1 MKNLLLLVFSFAM
14 IGLQAQPVTFA
25 TDVAPLVYSNCTPCH
40 RAGEVGPMPFTNYQQ
55 VAQFGSMIAYVTQ
68 QRSMPPW
75 KPDRNYSHFIGERGL
90 SAADIQKLQDWV
102 AQGKPRGDSTLEPP
116 APTFP
121 TGSQLGT
128 PNLVLSMSQTY
139 TIQGNNTDEYRN
151 FVIPSGLLQDRQIA
165 AIEFRPGN
173 GKVVHHALI
182 GFDTTGTARRKDQQY
197 AGYGYPGFGFNAD
210 VQGEFTGYTP
220 GSQVLRYPSGIAK
233 RLPANA
239 DIVVQIHYAPS
250 PVSDT
255 DRSSLN
261 IFFAQGT
268 VTRQAI
274 TYAANPYD
282 FPNGANSFVIQPNT
296 MPMFRAIR
304 RVPYDIS
311 LMSVY
316 PHAHLLGK
324 SWKTYAVTPRND
336 TIPLIKIDDWDFNW
350 QGSYT
355 FPKFVK
361 IPALSNIIVEAT
373 YDNTTNNPL
382 NPSNPPRLV
391 TWGEGTTDEMFL
403 NYLTYVPYVTGDENR
418 ALGSKDLGVNSMT
431 LSLKFYPNPVKGR
444 GNIEFYL
451 ESSCVVQFQLV
462 DVQGKVVK
470 TFPKEVFSA
479 GIQVKSLDFSGMA
492 KGMYLLN
499 METAEGKGI
508 QKIYVE

>member
-1 MKNLLLLVFSFAM
+1 
-14 IGLQAQPVTFA
+14 
-25 TDVAPLVYSNCTPCH
+25 
-40 RAGEVGPMPFTNYQQ
+40 
-55 VAQFGSMIAYVTQ
+55 
-68 QRSMPPW
+68 
-75 KPDRNYSHFIGERGL
+75 
-90 SAADIQKLQDWV
+90 
-102 AQGKPRGDSTLEPP
+102 
-116 APTFP
+116 
-121 TGSQLGT
+121 
-128 PNLVLSMSQTY
+128 
-139 TIQGNNTDEYRN
+139 
-151 FVIPSGLLQDRQIA
+151 
-165 AIEFRPGN
+165 
-173 GKVVHHALI
+173 
-182 GFDTTGTARRKDQQY
+182 
-197 AGYGYPGFGFNAD
+197 
-210 VQGEFTGYTP
+210 
-220 GSQVLRYPSGIAK
+220 
-233 RLPANA
+233 
-239 DIVVQIHYAPS
+239 VQIHYAPS

-282 FPNGANSFVIQPNT
+282 FPNGANSFVIQPNAT
-296 MPMFRAIR
+296 PTFRAIR

-336 TIPLIKIDDWDFNW
+336 TLPLIKIDDWDFNW

-361 IPALSNIIVEAT
+361 IPALSNIIVEGT

-391 TWGEGTTDEMFL
+391 TWGESTTDEMFL
-403 NYLTYVPYVTGDENR
+403 NYITYVPYVTGDENR
-418 ALGSKDLGVNSMT
+418 ALGSKDLGSNSMT
-431 LSLKFYPNPVKGR
+431 LPLKFYPNPVKGR

-470 TFPKEVFSA
+470 TYPKEVFSA

-492 KGMYLLN
+492 KGMYLLSV
-499 METAEGKGI
+499 ETAEGKGI

>member
-1 MKNLLLLVFSFAM
+1 MKNLFLLVFSFAFVGAM
-14 IGLQAQPVTFA
+14 AQPVTFA
-25 TDVAPLVYSNCTPCH
+25 TDVAPIIYSNCTSCH
-40 RAGEVGPMPFTNYQQ
+40 RAGEVGPMPFANYQQ
-55 VAQFGSMIAYVTQ
+55 VSQYGSMIAQVTQ
-68 QRSMPPW
+68 NRSMPPW
-75 KPDRNYSHFIGERGL
+75 PADRNYSHFIGERGL
-90 SAADIQKLQDWV
+90 SASDIQKIQDWV

-139 TIQGNNTDEYRN
+139 TIQGNNTDDYRN

-173 GKVVHHALI
+173 RRIVHHALI
-182 GFDTTGTARRKDQQY
+182 GYDTTGTARRKDQQY

-250 PVSDT
+250 SVSDT
-255 DRSSLN
+255 DRSTLN

-296 MPMFRAIR
+296 TPTFRAIR

-311 LMSVY
+311 MMSVY

-324 SWKTYAVTPRND
+324 TWKTYAVTPRND

-350 QGSYT
+350 QGAYT

-361 IPALSNIIVEAT
+361 IPALSNIIVEGS

-391 TWGEGTTDEMFL
+391 TWGESTTDEMFL
-403 NYLTYVPYVTGDENR
+403 NYLTFVPYVTGDENR
-418 ALGSKDLGVNSMT
+418 ALGSKENPAQGTITTFKV
-431 LSLKFYPNPVKGR
+431 YPNPVKGR
-444 GNIEFYL
+444 GNVEVYL
-451 ESSCVVQFQLV
+451 ENSSMVQFQLV

-470 TFPKEVFSA
+470 TYPKEVFSA
-479 GIQVKSLDFSGMA
+479 GLQVKSLDFSGLA
-492 KGMYLLN
+492 KGMYFISL
-499 METAEGKGI
+499 ETSEGKGI